1 MGWDGM
7 CASLSCVC
15 ASYDGWD
22 DHQSKKIQERQKRKR
37 NENEKQ
43 NHVVVELELL
53 DVVMRGGG

>member
-1 MGWDGM
+1 M

-53 DVVMRGGG
+53 EVVMRGGG